1 MRPPWAGS
9 RMPRLGSLFL
19 LGAIFSAAACAL
31 VYQLL
36 IGSVASYFLGNS
48 VEQFSLTIGFF
59 LAAMGLG
66 SWLSRFI
73 ADPSLLR
80 RLAQLEIWLGFLG
93 GVSVGV
99 LYVLYGYTD
108 SFRAGMLALST
119 VLGAL
124 IGLEVPLITRL
135 LRGQGTLRA
144 ALSNVLSLDY
154 LGALVAS
161 LLFPYILLPFL
172 GSLHTALV
180 AGLVNAVL
188 GLGVVLA
195 FKAELLK
202 QRAFR
207 GLAAQALGVIA
218 ALGALAW
225 QGEEL
230 RARWE
235 SDLYADRIV
244 HSEQSAYQQIVLT
257 RRDDHLRLY
266 LNGHLQFASID
277 EYRYHEA
284 LVHPA
289 LALTPSRE
297 RVLIIGGGD
306 GLTAREVLKYAD
318 VEHVDL
324 VELDPAVTRLAQRN
338 LHLTRLNDNALNR
351 RRVRVINEDGLVF
364 LQRAHVPYNAILM
377 DLPDPREESLAK
389 LYSVEAYRLCRKLL
403 GPHGVLA
410 TQASSPYH
418 ARAAY
423 WSIAVALEEAGF
435 AVHSYHLPVP
445 SFGEW
450 GFHLAGQAGLDPTA
464 VAFAVPTRYIDR
476 QVWAA
481 LAVFDGDMARVPVQ
495 ANRLDRPVLARYYRR
510 SWGTQF

>member
-1 MRPPWAGS
+1 
-9 RMPRLGSLFL
+9 MPRLGALFL
-19 LGAIFSAAACAL
+19 LVAIFSAAVCAI

-36 IGSVASYFLGNS
+36 IGSVSSYFLGNS

-66 SWLSRFI
+66 SWLSRFV
-73 ADPSLLR
+73 ADDSLLT
-80 RLAQLEIWLGFLG
+80 RLAQLEVWLGLLG
-93 GVSVGV
+93 GISVGV

-108 SFRAGMLALST
+108 HFRVGMLALS
-119 VLGAL
+119 VAIGAL

-135 LRGQGTLRA
+135 LRGHGTLRS

-154 LGALVAS
+154 LGALLAS
-161 LLFPYILLPFL
+161 LLFPYVLLPFL

-180 AGLVNAVL
+180 AGLVNAGL

-195 FKAELLK
+195 FKGTLEE
-202 QRAFR
+202 RAFR
-207 GLAAQALGVIA
+207 SLGVQALVVIA

-225 QGEEL
+225 QGEGL

-235 SDLYADRIV
+235 SDLYEDRIV
-244 HSEQSAYQQIVLT
+244 YSEQSAYQQIVLT
-257 RRDDHLRLY
+257 RRDEHLRLY

-277 EYRYHEA
+277 EHRYHEA

-289 LALTPSRE
+289 MALAPSRE

-306 GLTAREVLKYAD
+306 GLTAREVLKYEE
-318 VEHVDL
+318 VQHVDL
-324 VELDPAVTRLAQRN
+324 VDLDPAVTRLAQRN
-338 LHLTRLNDNALNR
+338 IHLTRLNDNALNR
-351 RRVRVINEDGLVF
+351 RQVRVVNEDGFVF
-364 LQRAHVPYNAILM
+364 LQREHVQYGAILI

-389 LYSVEAYRLCRKLL
+389 LYSVEAYLLCRKLL
-403 GPHGVLA
+403 GPGGVLA

-423 WSIAVALEEAGF
+423 WSIAAALEEAGF
-435 AVHSYHLPVP
+435 AVHSYHLHVP

-450 GFHLAGQAGLDPTA
+450 GFHLAGPAGLDPTA
-464 VAFAVPTRYIDR
+464 VAFSVPTRYLDR
-476 QVWAA
+476 QVWGA
-481 LAVFDGDMARVPVQ
+481 LAVFDGDMARLPVQ
-495 ANRLDRPVLARYYRR
+495 ANRLDRPVLARYYRQG
-510 SWGTQF
+510 WGTQF

>member
-1 MRPPWAGS
+1 
-9 RMPRLGSLFL
+9 MPRLGSLFL
-19 LGAIFSAAACAL
+19 LGAIFSAAACAI

-36 IGSVASYFLGNS
+36 IGSVSSYFLGNS

-66 SWLSRFI
+66 SWLSRFV
-73 ADPSLLR
+73 ANPLLLT

-93 GVSVGV
+93 GISVGV

-108 SFRAGMLALST
+108 SFRAGMLILST
-119 VLGAL
+119 AIGAL

-161 LLFPYILLPFL
+161 LLFPYVLLPFL

-180 AGLVNAVL
+180 AGLVNAGL

-195 FKAELLK
+195 FKAELRK
-202 QRAFR
+202 QGTFR
-207 GLAAQALGVIA
+207 RLGAQALGVIA

-235 SDLYADRIV
+235 SDLYKDRIV
-244 HSEQSAYQQIVLT
+244 YSEQSAYQQIVLT
-257 RRDDHLRLY
+257 RRGEHLRLY

-289 LALTPSRE
+289 MALTPSRE

-306 GLTAREVLKYAD
+306 GLTAREVLKYEE
-318 VEHVDL
+318 VEHIDL
-324 VELDPAVTRLAQRN
+324 VDLDPAVTRLAQRN
-338 LHLTRLNDNALNR
+338 IHLTRLNDNSLNR
-351 RRVRVINEDGLVF
+351 RQVRVINEDGLVF
-364 LQRAHVPYNAILM
+364 LQREHVPYNAILI

-403 GPHGVLA
+403 SPHGVLA

-418 ARAAY
+418 VRAAY

-450 GFHLAGQAGLDPTA
+450 GFHLAGKAGLDPTA
-464 VAFAVPTRYIDR
+464 VAFAVPTRYLDR

-495 ANRLDRPVLARYYRR
+495 ANRLDRPVLARYYRQR
-510 SWGTQF
+510 WGTQF

>member
-1 MRPPWAGS
+1 
-9 RMPRLGSLFL
+9 MPRLGALFL
-19 LGAIFSAAACAL
+19 LVAIFSAAVCAI

-36 IGSVASYFLGNS
+36 IGSVSSYFLGNS

-66 SWLSRFI
+66 SWLSRFV
-73 ADPSLLR
+73 ADDLLLT
-80 RLAQLEIWLGFLG
+80 RLAQLEIWLGLLG

-108 SFRAGMLALST
+108 HFRAGMLALS
-119 VLGAL
+119 VAIGAL

-135 LRGQGTLRA
+135 LRGHGTLRA

-154 LGALVAS
+154 LGALLAS

-180 AGLVNAVL
+180 AGLVNAGL

-195 FKAELLK
+195 FKGVLLE
-202 QRAFR
+202 QRAFHSL
-207 GLAAQALGVIA
+207 GTQALVVIA
-218 ALGALAW
+218 VLGALAW
-225 QGEEL
+225 QGEGL

-235 SDLYADRIV
+235 SDLYEDRII

-277 EYRYHEA
+277 EHRYHEA

-289 LALTPSRE
+289 MALAPSRE

-306 GLTAREVLKYAD
+306 GLTAREVLKYKE

-324 VELDPAVTRLAQRN
+324 VDLDPAVTLLAQRN
-338 LHLTRLNDNALNR
+338 IYLTRLNDNALNR
-351 RRVRVINEDGLVF
+351 RQVRVVNEDGFVF
-364 LQRAHVPYNAILM
+364 LQHEHVPYGAILI

-403 GPHGVLA
+403 SPQGVMA
-410 TQASSPYH
+410 TQASSPYY
-418 ARAAY
+418 AREAY
-423 WSIAVALEEAGF
+423 WSIAAALEEAGF
-435 AVHSYHLPVP
+435 AVHSYHLHVP

-450 GFHLAGQAGLDPTA
+450 GFHLAGPAGLDPTA

-476 QVWAA
+476 QVWDA
-481 LAVFDGDMARVPVQ
+481 LSVFDGDMARLPVQ

-510 SWGTQF
+510 GWGTQF